1 MATLISFY
9 NNGHAIGLRTP
20 QSNPA
25 QTVSSHLISVFFLF
39 FKDIYKTAAVDGSID
54 IIQILLPYTSLK

>member
-25 QTVSSHLISVFFLF
+25 QIVSSHLISVFFLF
-39 FKDIYKTAAVDGSID
+39 CKDKYNTAADDGSTE
-54 IIQILLPYTSLK
+54 IIQILLSYNSLK